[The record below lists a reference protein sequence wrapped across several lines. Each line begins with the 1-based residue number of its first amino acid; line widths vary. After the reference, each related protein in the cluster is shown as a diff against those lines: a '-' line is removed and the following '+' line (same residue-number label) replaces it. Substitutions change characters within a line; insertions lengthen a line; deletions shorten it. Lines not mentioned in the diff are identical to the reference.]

1 MGLYCLLERR
11 WNKVLHRTCLLSDV
25 SVITIVLPYK
35 TVLVDTILQNTTDQ
49 YPPSFAV
56 NNLDIYSAVFSDC
69 LRGTDFLAPSVA
81 WLNSTLSEKDVVMA
95 ATAERSCLWNVCMPL
110 LCTGIVMGTKITSW
124 KTHRHQIIQVEA
136 LSTFLDAWPCTRS
149 KPGEK
154 GGRCSMSSRGCLK
167 RSKGSIN
174 NAQTIDFA

>member
-1 MGLYCLLERR
+1 
-11 WNKVLHRTCLLSDV
+11 
-25 SVITIVLPYK
+25 
-35 TVLVDTILQNTTDQ
+35 
-49 YPPSFAV
+49 
-56 NNLDIYSAVFSDC
+56 
-69 LRGTDFLAPSVA
+69 
-81 WLNSTLSEKDVVMA
+81 MA

-174 NAQTIDFA
+174 NAQTIDFACLGLMPLSHIASHPQDWVSQKTQRSPSMHGPSYQACSPSSLKGSSKGSRSMLLYILSSVLPA